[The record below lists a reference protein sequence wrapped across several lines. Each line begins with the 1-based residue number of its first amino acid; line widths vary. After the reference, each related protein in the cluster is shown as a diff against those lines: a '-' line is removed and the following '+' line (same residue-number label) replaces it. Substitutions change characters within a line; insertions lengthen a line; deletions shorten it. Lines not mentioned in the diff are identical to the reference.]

1 MSARRFCARVALLA
15 FFATC
20 FFATAAQADVFTDPV
35 AAPATTQA
43 APTIVSDKAD
53 YGPGDLVTL
62 TGGNWQPGESVHV
75 VVNDDGMNPD
85 QPWLHDAT
93 VVADE
98 TGGISDQFNLP
109 NWFVAN
115 YSVSATGELSGSA
128 TSAFTDAIT
137 STTTISSSKN
147 PSDRGESVTFT
158 ASISCGVSCTFD
170 SSHSV
175 TFKEG
180 VVNTNNCNNGTT
192 LATVPQSGF
201 AGTTSTSTTA
211 TYTTSF
217 LTSGTHTVYACY
229 NGGGSGTRAAAS
241 VSQVPVTQTV
251 NTGPATQLAFSVQP
265 TSTGADT
272 AIVPAVQVSVEDA
285 DGTVVTDS
293 TANVTLGLG
302 ANPGSA
308 TLGGTKTVGAVNG
321 VATFSTLALDAAGSG
336 YTLSA
341 SSSGLTGDTSAAFN
355 ITKRTTSTSVSCFPT
370 AVNLN
375 QSTTCNATVT
385 DTTAAGTASA
395 PTGTVSWARSGSGST
410 GSFGASPCTLANPSG
425 ASSSCSVTFT
435 PATGSNHTLTATY
448 SGGTKHNMS
457 NGSSSVAINT

>member
-229 NGGGSGTRAAAS
+229 NGGGSGTRASNS
-241 VSQVPVTQTV
+241 VSQIPVTQTV
-251 NTGPATQLAFSVQP
+251 NTGPAAKLAFSVEP
-265 TSTGADT
+265 TSTSADA
-272 AIVPAVQVSVEDA
+272 AIAPAVQVSVEA
-285 DGTVVTDS
+285 AAVTNITNS

-308 TLGGTKTVGAVNG
+308 TLGGTKTVAAVNG
-321 VATFSTLALDAAGSG
+321 VASFSTLALDAAGSG

-341 SSSGLTGDTSAAFN
+341 SSSGLTGDTSTAFN

-370 AVNLN
+370 AINLN
-375 QSTTCNATVT
+375 QST
-385 DTTAAGTASA
+385 
-395 PTGTVSWARSGSGST
+395 TGTVSWARSGSGST

-425 ASSSCSVTFT
+425 ASSSCSVTYT

-448 SGGTKHNMS
+448 SGGTKHN
-457 NGSSSVAINT
+457 